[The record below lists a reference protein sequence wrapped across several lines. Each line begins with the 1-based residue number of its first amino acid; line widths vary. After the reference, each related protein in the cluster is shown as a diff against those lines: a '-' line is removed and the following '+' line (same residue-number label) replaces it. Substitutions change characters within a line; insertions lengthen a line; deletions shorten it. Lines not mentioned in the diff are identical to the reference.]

1 MDEESL
7 ELVTTECEATTEKI
21 TLVFSRSVGDDSA
34 EKKAN
39 YSIGFGG
46 KPYTAFR
53 ARRLDDYDTVELTP
67 TLRRGFPWQEDDT
80 LTVTV
85 RNIFPS
91 GEGEGKPTDE
101 TTVELIVVAEDEGG
115 QEPPPLTITNCTA
128 TTTRVTVI
136 FSEGVEKASAE
147 VMGNYVIKDLDDVD
161 GQPFEIDKVEVD
173 PENEAAVI
181 ITLKRETT
189 SDPLTGVEQIE
200 ITITNVKNETGQ
212 VTIVN
217 DGQANV
223 CEADVVSADGV
234 GPAPLTIE
242 NLLHS
247 IDVKLGAWVMATIG
261 PQAYELLVTQ
271 PLEGAQV
278 QEFMGLVEKAEGFW
292 REAHVELCKA
302 VKLLTDAASEPEW
315 FRIDAT
321 PQLNRFLSRMFGITT
336 QKVKLTSGEIGLLV
350 SRNLDQL
357 YQETVKLRNLA
368 DAEVTWLSGSFE
380 ISDRTIVIHRIEDR
394 RDEGQAQLDL
404 LNSFL
409 DKSKENLSPDQL
421 STIKGHFQKVQEA
434 LTELQNLI
442 KEEVQL

>member
-1 MDEESL
+1 
-7 ELVTTECEATTEKI
+7 
-21 TLVFSRSVGDDSA
+21 
-34 EKKAN
+34 
-39 YSIGFGG
+39 
-46 KPYTAFR
+46 
-53 ARRLDDYDTVELTP
+53 
-67 TLRRGFPWQEDDT
+67 
-80 LTVTV
+80 
-85 RNIFPS
+85 
-91 GEGEGKPTDE
+91 
-101 TTVELIVVAEDEGG
+101 
-115 QEPPPLTITNCTA
+115 
-128 TTTRVTVI
+128 VI

-242 NLLHS
+242 DLLHN

-261 PQAYELLVTQ
+261 PQTYELLVTR

-278 QEFMGLVEKAEGFW
+278 QEFMRLV
-292 REAHVELCKA
+292 
-302 VKLLTDAASEPEW
+302 TDAQKFWADAYGAL
-315 FRIDAT
+315 RDAANILAT
-321 PQLNRFLSRMFGITT
+321 PMLLIDVRDPNWLLSRVSWPTE
-336 QKVKLTSGEIGLLV
+336 QKMVLASGEIDLSV
-350 SRNLDQL
+350 FKKLDPLRQK
-357 YQETVKLRNLA
+357 TVKLRNLA
-368 DAEVTWLSGSFE
+368 DTEVTWLSGSFE
-380 ISDRTIVIHRIEDR
+380 ISDRAIVIHRIEDR
-394 RDEGQAQLDL
+394 IDEAQAQLEL
-404 LNSFL
+404 LNSLL

>member
-136 FSEGVEKASAE
+136 FSEGIEKASAE

-242 NLLHS
+242 DLLHN

-261 PQAYELLVTQ
+261 PQAYELLVTR

-278 QEFMGLVEKAEGFW
+278 QEFMRLV
-292 REAHVELCKA
+292 
-302 VKLLTDAASEPEW
+302 TDAQKFWADAYGAL
-315 FRIDAT
+315 RDAANILAT
-321 PQLNRFLSRMFGITT
+321 PMLLIDVRDPNWLLSRVSWPTE
-336 QKVKLTSGEIGLLV
+336 QKMVLASGEIDLSV
-350 SRNLDQL
+350 FKKLDPLRQK
-357 YQETVKLRNLA
+357 TVKLRNLA
-368 DAEVTWLSGSFE
+368 DTEVTWLSGSFE
-380 ISDRTIVIHRIEDR
+380 ISDRAIVIHRIEDR
-394 RDEGQAQLDL
+394 IDEAQAQLEL
-404 LNSFL
+404 LNSLL

>member
-7 ELVTTECEATTEKI
+7 EVVTAECKATTKKI
-21 TLVFSRSVGDDSA
+21 TLVFSRAVGDDSA

-39 YSIGFGG
+39 YSIEFGG
-46 KPYTAFR
+46 KPYTTFKAK
-53 ARRLDDYDTVELTP
+53 RLDDHDTVELTSKSK
-67 TLRRGFPWQEDDT
+67 TGFPWHEDDT

-91 GEGEGKPTDE
+91 GEGDPMGE
-101 TTVELIVVAEDEGG
+101 TTVELTVVAEDEGG
-115 QEPPPLTITNCTA
+115 QEPAPLTITNCTA

-173 PENEAAVI
+173 PKNEAAVI

-189 SDPLTGVEQIE
+189 SDPLTGVKKIK
-200 ITITNVKNETGQ
+200 ITVTNVKNKTGQ

-223 CEADVVSADGV
+223 CVADVNSEGV
-234 GPAPLTIE
+234 GPAPLKTKA
-242 NLLHS
+242 LLHS

-261 PQAYELLVTQ
+261 PQAYELLVTR

-357 YQETVKLRNLA
+357 YQETAKLEKLA
-368 DAEVTWLSGSFE
+368 KAEVTWLSGSFE
-380 ISDRTIVIHRIEDR
+380 SSDMAIVDKRIKDR
-394 RDEGQAQLDL
+394 ADEAKAQLDL
-404 LNSFL
+404 LNSL
-409 DKSKENLSPDQL
+409 LNKVENLPPDQL
-421 STIKGHFQKVQEA
+421 DTIKGYFQKVQEA

-442 KEEVQL
+442 KKEVQP